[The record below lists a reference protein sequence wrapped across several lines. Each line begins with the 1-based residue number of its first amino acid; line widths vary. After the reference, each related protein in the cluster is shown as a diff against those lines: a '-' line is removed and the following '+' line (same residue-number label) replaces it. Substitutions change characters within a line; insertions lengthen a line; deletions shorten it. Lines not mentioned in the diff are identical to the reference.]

1 MITVKKRVSQS
12 YEEMCK
18 VGRRHYK
25 DTGFCTCVAVASAA
39 QVNFGKARSALMN
52 PSLHGVNAR
61 LHRKGGSHATILRSL
76 EELGVK
82 VVDLPVWGEDNTLRV
97 CGFDHEWYGLTLVSL
112 ENEKPKGMYLLFTK
126 GHVTFMKDGVIND
139 WSSKRARKQSGY
151 RTGSMKRVL
160 LVWKLERQ
168 FDEVPDL
175 MLDAPR

>member
-12 YEEMCK
+12 YEEMDK
-18 VGRRHYK
+18 LGRKHYG

-52 PSLHGVNAR
+52 SELHGDDAR
-61 LHRKGGSHATILRSL
+61 KHRRGGSWEAIHKSL
-76 EELGVK
+76 EMLGVR
-82 VVDLPVWGEDNTLRV
+82 VVDAPNLDGKLLRV
-97 CGFDHEWYGLTLVSL
+97 DFRHDWFGRTLVSL
-112 ENEKPKGMYLLFTK
+112 ENAKPKGTYLLFTD

-139 WSSKRARKQSGY
+139 WTSKRDRKEWGY
-151 RTGSMKRVL
+151 RTGSMKKVL

-168 FDEVPDL
+168 FDEVPDE